1 METTTK
7 KKGKVKWFNGQKGY
21 GFIIREDN
29 GKDIFVHFKDIE
41 GDTQSLNDNDE
52 VEFEVSDGRKGPQ
65 AVNVR
70 KIA

>member
-21 GFIIREDN
+21 GFIIQEDN

-41 GDTQSLNDNDE
+41 SEPQSLDDNDE

-70 KIA
+70 KLA